1 MMRVAIVGSR
11 FMGTTHAQIY
21 NALPDAELVAMV
33 SPNVGGAVANL
44 AKINLALPVYPTL
57 SELLAAESVDV
68 VDICTPTDVHAK
80 LALEAIAAG
89 KHVFCEKPL
98 ALTLADVDAIGSA
111 ACAAGVIVQV
121 GQCIRFWPE
130 YQALAKL
137 VRSKVVGRLVGLS
150 MDRRCARPAGG
161 ISNWLNI
168 PERSG
173 GAALDLHIHDT
184 DFVLSL
190 FGVPDAV
197 TSVGSKDEFGWSQ
210 IHTIYHFD
218 GLAVAAE
225 GGWNS
230 PDEWEFKMSFQAV
243 FERATVEYDCR
254 REPTLTITEVGKP
267 TEPLAYEAAFEAQ
280 SASGLGNISSLGGY
294 YNSLADFTENLRLNR
309 QPEAANIEQS
319 RNALRVV
326 LAEIESASAG
336 RTIALT

>member
-1 MMRVAIVGSR
+1 MRVAIVGSK

-21 NALPDAELVAMV
+21 SALPGADLVAMV

-44 AKINLALPVYPTL
+44 AKINLALPVYPSL

-68 VDICTPTDVHAK
+68 VDICAPTDVHAN

-111 ACAAGVIVQV
+111 ARAAGVIVQV

-137 VRSKVVGRLVGLS
+137 AQTGTAGRLVGLT

-161 ISNWLNI
+161 SGNWLNI

-190 FGVPDAV
+190 LGIPEAV
-197 TSVGSKDEFGWSQ
+197 TSVGHKDEFGWSQ
-210 IHTIYHFD
+210 IHTIYHFA
-218 GLAVAAE
+218 GRSIAAG

-230 PDEWEFKMSFQAV
+230 PDQWEFKMSFQAV
-243 FERATVEYDCR
+243 FEKATVEYDCR
-254 REPTLTITEVGKP
+254 RNPTLTITEAGEP
-267 TEPLAYEAAFEAQ
+267 TRPLPYEAAFEAQ
-280 SASGLGNISSLGGY
+280 SASGLGNISALGGY
-294 YNSLADFTENLRLNR
+294 YNLLADFTKNLRMNR
-309 QPEAANIEQS
+309 QPEAANLDQS
-319 RNALRVV
+319 RDALRVV

-336 RTIALT
+336 RTISFV